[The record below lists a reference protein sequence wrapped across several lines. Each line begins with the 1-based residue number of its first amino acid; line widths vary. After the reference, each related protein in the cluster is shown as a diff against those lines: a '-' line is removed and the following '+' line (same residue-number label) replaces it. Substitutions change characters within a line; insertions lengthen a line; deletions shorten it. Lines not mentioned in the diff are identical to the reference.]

1 MNLFE
6 IDLENFL
13 FTIYEIRV
21 KIPQPPP
28 SPSYKGAP
36 IITYGRV
43 NVDNFSTQSQKQR
56 WNWLQK

>member
-6 IDLENFL
+6 IDLENIL

-28 SPSYKGAP
+28 PP
-36 IITYGRV
+36 VTRV
-43 NVDNFSTQSQKQR
+43 H
-56 WNWLQK
+56 L